1 MPGANRGG
9 DSIAAIGPCDLPG
22 TVSAPA
28 AWLRPMLKLQGIA
41 VSPGVTIGEALVLD
55 SEGFRIPRRFVAR
68 SAVDTELERL
78 ANAVAETSREI
89 ERNRDAIQA
98 ELGGQYAAI
107 FAAHLAMLHDAKLQ
121 AELTS
126 AVRDKN
132 FWPEYAVSRTL
143 RRYAKVFQNLDN
155 HIAQRAHDIYDI
167 EKSLL
172 RNLLG
177 QRRETLAAISQP
189 VIVLAHNLTPS
200 ETANLDRRFVQGF
213 ATELGGPG
221 SHTAI
226 VAEGLEIPAVVGLGP
241 FLADVSG
248 GEPVI
253 LDGNQGI
260 VILQPDEETI
270 ARYRLEVE
278 TARTVAARL
287 DGLRDL
293 PAETTDGVRIQVTG
307 NIEFPSEVEQCL
319 SRGCDGIG
327 LYRTE
332 FLYLTSPR
340 EPTEEDHFAAY
351 SEVVRSINDK
361 PVVIRTLDLGAD
373 KMRTEKTPE
382 EERNPCLG
390 LRSIRLS
397 LRQLPMFRTQLRA
410 ILRASAIGDVRVLFP
425 LVSTIVELR
434 QARMV
439 LADVMEDLA
448 EHGIAFNPKMPVG
461 MMVETPA
468 AVIMLDAFIREV
480 DFVSIGTNDL
490 IQYTLAVDRGN
501 KEVAE
506 LYNASDP
513 AVLRQLRRSLD
524 VAREAG
530 VPANVCGQMSGS
542 VMYTQLL
549 LGLGLRQ
556 MSVPASAIP
565 EIKQVCRSVSVAE
578 CRGIAERALAM
589 DSAREVKAFLRDQM
603 RRLLSESVA

>member
-1 MPGANRGG
+1 
-9 DSIAAIGPCDLPG
+9 
-22 TVSAPA
+22 
-28 AWLRPMLKLQGIA
+28 MLKLQGIA
-41 VSPGVTIGEALVLD
+41 VSAGVTIGEALVLD

-78 ANAVAETSREI
+78 QTAVGETAREI
-89 ERNRDAIQA
+89 ERNRDAVRG
-98 ELGGQYAAI
+98 ELGQQYAAI
-107 FAAHLAMLHDAKLQ
+107 FDAHLAMLHDPKLQ
-121 AELTS
+121 DELTS
-126 AVRDKN
+126 AVRDRN
-132 FWPEYAVSRTL
+132 WWPEYAVSRTL
-143 RRYAKVFQNLDN
+143 RRYAKVFQSLDN
-155 HIAQRAHDIYDI
+155 HISQRAHDIYDI

-200 ETANLDRRFVQGF
+200 ETANLDRRFVKGF

-253 LDGNQGI
+253 LDGNQGL

-270 ARYRLEVE
+270 DRYRLEVE
-278 TARTVAARL
+278 AERTAHQRL
-287 DGLRDL
+287 EAIRDL
-293 PAETTDGVRIQVTG
+293 PAETTDGVRIQITG
-307 NIEFPSEVEQCL
+307 NIEFPSEAEQCL

-332 FLYLTSPR
+332 FLYLTSKR
-340 EPTEEDHFAAY
+340 EPTEADHFAAY
-351 SEVVRSINDK
+351 SAVVKTMPDK

-373 KMRTEKTPE
+373 KMLTETTPE

-410 ILRASAIGDVRVLFP
+410 ILRASALGDVRVMFP
-425 LVSTIVELR
+425 LISTIVELR

-448 EHGIAFNPKMPVG
+448 EHGIPFNRSMPVG

-468 AVIMLDAFIREV
+468 AAVMLDTFIKEV

-501 KEVAE
+501 KEVAD
-506 LYNASDP
+506 LYNACDP
-513 AVLRQLRRSLD
+513 AVLRLLRRSLD

-556 MSVPASAIP
+556 LSVPASAIP
-565 EIKQVCRSVSVAE
+565 EVKQVCRSVSVAD
-578 CRGIAERALAM
+578 CRRIAERALEM
-589 DSAREVKAFLRDQM
+589 DGAREVKAFLRDQM
-603 RRLLSESVA
+603 RRLLTEQTA

>member
-1 MPGANRGG
+1 
-9 DSIAAIGPCDLPG
+9 
-22 TVSAPA
+22 
-28 AWLRPMLKLQGIA
+28 MLKLQGIA

-55 SEGFRIPRRFVAR
+55 SEGFRIPRRFVER
-68 SAVDTELERL
+68 SAVDTELARL
-78 ANAVAETSREI
+78 AHAIGETAGEM
-89 ERNRDAIQA
+89 ERNRDAIRA
-98 ELGGQYAAI
+98 ELGEQYAAI
-107 FAAHLAMLHDAKLQ
+107 FEAHLAMLHDEKLQ
-121 AELTS
+121 QELQT
-126 AVRDKN
+126 AVRDRN
-132 FWPEYAVSRTL
+132 WWPEYAVSRTL
-143 RRYAKVFQNLDN
+143 RRYAKVFQSLDN
-155 HIAQRAHDIYDI
+155 HISQRAHDIYDI

-200 ETANLDRRFVQGF
+200 ETATLDRRFVKGF

-226 VAEGLEIPAVVGLGP
+226 VAEGLEIPAVVGVGP

-253 LDGNQGI
+253 LDGNQGL

-270 ARYRLEVE
+270 ARYRQELE
-278 TARTVAARL
+278 AAQTVAAQL
-287 DGLRDL
+287 KEIRDL
-293 PAETTDGVRIQVTG
+293 PAETTDGVRIQLTG
-307 NIEFPSEVEQCL
+307 NIEFPTEAEQCL
-319 SRGCDGIG
+319 ARGCDGIG

-332 FLYLTSPR
+332 FLYLASRT

-351 SEVVRSINDK
+351 AEVVQAMAGR

-373 KMRTEKTPE
+373 KMHSRLNIE

-410 ILRASAIGDVRVLFP
+410 ILRASALGDVRVMFP
-425 LVSTIVELR
+425 LISTIVELR

-448 EHGIAFNPKMPVG
+448 EHGIAFNRKMPVG

-468 AVIMLDAFIREV
+468 AVMMLDIFIKEV

-501 KEVAE
+501 KDVAD
-506 LYNASDP
+506 LYNACDP
-513 AVLRQLRRSLD
+513 AVLRLLRRSLD

-542 VMYTQLL
+542 VMFTQLL

-556 MSVPASAIP
+556 LSVPPSAIP
-565 EIKQVCRSVSVAE
+565 EVKQVCRSVSVAE
-578 CRGIAERALAM
+578 CRLIAEKALAM
-589 DSAREVKAFLRDQM
+589 DGAREVKAYLRDQLR
-603 RRLLSESVA
+603 RRLAQAVA

>member
-1 MPGANRGG
+1 
-9 DSIAAIGPCDLPG
+9 
-22 TVSAPA
+22 
-28 AWLRPMLKLQGIA
+28 MLKLQGIA

-55 SEGFRIPRRFVAR
+55 SEGFRIPRRFVER

-78 ANAVAETSREI
+78 KHAVAETAREI
-89 ERNRDAIQA
+89 ERNRDAVRA
-98 ELGGQYAAI
+98 ELGEQYAAI
-107 FAAHLAMLHDAKLQ
+107 FQAHLAMLHDDRLQ
-121 AELTS
+121 EELVS
-126 AVRDKN
+126 AVRDRN
-132 FWPEYAVSRTL
+132 WWPEYAVSRTL
-143 RRYAKVFQNLDN
+143 RRYAKVFQSLDN
-155 HIAQRAHDIYDI
+155 HISQRAHDIYDI

-177 QRRETLAAISQP
+177 QRRETPAAISQP

-200 ETANLDRRFVQGF
+200 ETANLDRRFVKGF

-253 LDGNQGI
+253 LDGQQGL

-270 ARYRLEVE
+270 ARYRLEAE
-278 TARTVAARL
+278 AARSVAARL
-287 DGLRDL
+287 DTLRHV
-293 PAETTDGVRIQVTG
+293 PAETLDGVRVQLTG
-307 NIEFPSEVEQCL
+307 NIEFPSEAEQCL

-332 FLYLTSPR
+332 FLYLTSKR

-351 SEVVRSINDK
+351 SEVVRAMQGK

-373 KMRTEKTPE
+373 KMRTETTPE

-410 ILRASAIGDVRVLFP
+410 ILRASALGDVRVLFP

-434 QARMV
+434 QARLV

-448 EHGIAFNPKMPVG
+448 EHGIAFNPQMPVG

-468 AVIMLDAFIREV
+468 AVMMLDAFIKEV

-501 KEVAE
+501 KEVAD
-506 LYNASDP
+506 LYNACDP
-513 AVLRQLRRSLD
+513 AVLRLLSRSLD

-556 MSVPASAIP
+556 LSVPASAIP
-565 EIKQVCRSVSVAE
+565 EVKQACRSVSVAE
-578 CRGIAERALAM
+578 CRDIAARALQM

-603 RRLLSESVA
+603 RRRLSETVV

>member
-1 MPGANRGG
+1 
-9 DSIAAIGPCDLPG
+9 
-22 TVSAPA
+22 
-28 AWLRPMLKLQGIA
+28 MLKLQGIA

-55 SEGFRIPRRFVAR
+55 SEGFRIPRRFVER
-68 SAVDTELERL
+68 SAVDTELARL
-78 ANAVAETSREI
+78 QHAVADTAREI
-89 ERNRDAIQA
+89 ERNRDAIRA
-98 ELGGQYAAI
+98 ELGEQYAAI
-107 FAAHLAMLHDAKLQ
+107 FDAHLAMLHDTKLQ
-121 AELTS
+121 DELSS
-126 AVRDKN
+126 AVRERN
-132 FWPEYAVSRTL
+132 WWPEYAVSRTL
-143 RRYAKVFQNLDN
+143 RRYAKVFENLDN
-155 HIAQRAHDIYDI
+155 HISQRAHDIYDI

-226 VAEGLEIPAVVGLGP
+226 VAEGLEIPAVVGIGP

-270 ARYRLEVE
+270 ARYRLEAE
-278 TARTVAARL
+278 AARTVAKKLDRL
-287 DGLRDL
+287 RE
-293 PAETTDGVRIQVTG
+293 A
-307 NIEFPSEVEQCL
+307 EQCL

-332 FLYLTSPR
+332 FLYLTSR
-340 EPTEEDHFAAY
+340 HEPTEEDHFTAY
-351 SEVVRSINDK
+351 RDVVQATPGM
-361 PVVIRTLDLGAD
+361 PVVIRTLDLGSD
-373 KMRTEKTPE
+373 KMLTETKSE

-410 ILRASAIGDVRVLFP
+410 ILRASALGDVRVLFP

-448 EHGIAFNPKMPVG
+448 EHGIAFNAKMPVG

-468 AVIMLDAFIREV
+468 AVMMIDAFIKEV

-506 LYNASDP
+506 LYNACDP
-513 AVLRQLRRSLD
+513 AVLRLLRRTLD
-524 VAREAG
+524 VAAEAG
-530 VPANVCGQMSGS
+530 VPATLCGQMSGS

-556 MSVPASAIP
+556 LSVPASAIP
-565 EIKQVCRSVSVAE
+565 EVKQVVRSVSAAE
-578 CRGIAERALAM
+578 CRAIADKALTM
-589 DSAREVKAFLRDQM
+589 DAAREVKAYLRDQL
-603 RRLLSESVA
+603 RRLLAETIA

>member
-1 MPGANRGG
+1 
-9 DSIAAIGPCDLPG
+9 
-22 TVSAPA
+22 
-28 AWLRPMLKLQGIA
+28 MLKLQGIA

-55 SEGFRIPRRFVAR
+55 SEGFRIPRRFVER

-78 ANAVAETSREI
+78 ANAVAETAREI
-89 ERNRDAIQA
+89 ERNRDAIRA
-98 ELGGQYAAI
+98 ELGEQYAAI
-107 FAAHLAMLHDAKLQ
+107 FDAHLAMLHDERLQ
-121 AELTS
+121 GELTS

-132 FWPEYAVSRTL
+132 WWPEYAVSRTL

-155 HIAQRAHDIYDI
+155 HISQRAHDIYDI

-200 ETANLDRRFVQGF
+200 ETANLDRRFVKGF

-253 LDGNQGI
+253 LDGQQGV

-270 ARYRLEVE
+270 ARYKLELE
-278 TARTVAARL
+278 AARTVAAKL
-287 DGLRDL
+287 DTLRDL
-293 PAETTDGVRIQVTG
+293 PAETLDGVRIQLTG
-307 NIEFPSEVEQCL
+307 NIEFPSEAEQCL

-332 FLYLTSPR
+332 FLYLTSRR

-351 SEVVRSINDK
+351 SEVVQSMHGK

-373 KMRTEKTPE
+373 KMRTETTPE

-410 ILRASAIGDVRVLFP
+410 ILRASAVGDVRVLFP

-434 QARMV
+434 QARLV

-468 AVIMLDAFIREV
+468 AVMMLDAFIKEV

-501 KEVAE
+501 KEVAD
-506 LYNASDP
+506 LYNACDP
-513 AVLRQLRRSLD
+513 AVLRLLSRSLD

-556 MSVPASAIP
+556 LSVPPSAIP
-565 EIKQVCRSVSVAE
+565 EVKQACRSVSVAD
-578 CRGIAERALAM
+578 CREIAARALQM

-603 RRLLSESVA
+603 RRRLSETVG

>member
-1 MPGANRGG
+1 MDDGSPVDAAAGG
-9 DSIAAIGPCDLPG
+9 RDA
-22 TVSAPA
+22 
-28 AWLRPMLKLQGIA
+28 PMLKLQGIA

-78 ANAVAETSREI
+78 SRAVADTAAEI
-89 ERNRDAIQA
+89 ERNRDAIRA
-98 ELGGQYAAI
+98 ELGDQYAAI
-107 FAAHLAMLHDAKLQ
+107 FAAHLAMLHDPRLQ
-121 AELTS
+121 EELVS
-126 AVRDKN
+126 AVRDRN

-143 RRYAKVFQNLDN
+143 RRYAKVFQSLDN
-155 HIAQRAHDIYDI
+155 HVAQRAHDIYDI

-200 ETANLDRRFVQGF
+200 ETANLDRRYVQGF

-253 LDGNQGI
+253 LDGNQGL

-278 TARTVAARL
+278 TARTVAAKL
-287 DGLRDL
+287 DTLRDL
-293 PAETTDGVRIQVTG
+293 PAETLDGVRIHITG
-307 NIEFPSEVEQCL
+307 NIEFPNEAEHCL

-332 FLYLTSPR
+332 FLYLTSRR
-340 EPTEEDHFAAY
+340 EPTEEDHHAAY
-351 SEVVRSINDK
+351 AEVVRVMAGK

-373 KMRTEKTPE
+373 KLRTESTPE

-410 ILRASAIGDVRVLFP
+410 ILRASMLGDVRVLFP

-448 EHGIAFNPKMPVG
+448 EHGIAFNRKMPVG

-468 AVIMLDAFIREV
+468 AVMMLDVFIKEV

-501 KEVAE
+501 KEVAD
-506 LYNASDP
+506 LYNACDP
-513 AVLRQLRRSLD
+513 AVLRLLQRSFD
-524 VAREAG
+524 IASAAG

-549 LGLGLRQ
+549 LGLGLRHL
-556 MSVPASAIP
+556 SVPASAIP
-565 EIKQVCRSVSVAE
+565 EVKQVCRSVSVAE
-578 CRGIAERALAM
+578 CRGIAERALQM
-589 DSAREVKAFLRDQM
+589 EGAREVKAFLTDQM
-603 RRLLSESVA
+603 RRRLAGAGAP

>member
-1 MPGANRGG
+1 
-9 DSIAAIGPCDLPG
+9 
-22 TVSAPA
+22 
-28 AWLRPMLKLQGIA
+28 MLKLQGIA

-55 SEGFRIPRRFVAR
+55 SEGFRIPRRFVER
-68 SAVDTELERL
+68 SAVDTELARL
-78 ANAVAETSREI
+78 ATAVAETAHEV
-89 ERNRDAIQA
+89 ERNRDAIRA
-98 ELGGQYAAI
+98 ELGDKYAAI
-107 FAAHLAMLHDAKLQ
+107 FEAHLAMLHDTKLQ
-121 AELTS
+121 EELTS

-132 FWPEYAVSRTL
+132 WWPEYAVSRTL
-143 RRYAKVFQNLDN
+143 RRYAKAFQNLDN
-155 HIAQRAHDIYDI
+155 HIAQRAHDIYDL

-200 ETANLDRRFVQGF
+200 ETANLDRRLVRGF

-226 VAEGLEIPAVVGLGP
+226 VAEGLEIPAVVGVGP

-253 LDGNQGI
+253 LDGNQGVI
-260 VILQPDEETI
+260 ILQPDEETI
-270 ARYRLEVE
+270 AQYRLEE
-278 TARTVAARL
+278 EAARTVAARL

-293 PAETTDGVRIQVTG
+293 PAETTDGVRVQIMG
-307 NIEFPSEVEQCL
+307 NIEFPSEVEQCI

-332 FLYLTSPR
+332 FLYLTSRR
-340 EPTEEDHFAAY
+340 EPTEEDHYAAY
-351 SEVVRSINDK
+351 SEVVKAMPDK

-373 KMRTEKTPE
+373 KMLTERTPE

-397 LRQLPMFRTQLRA
+397 LRQLPIFRTQLRA
-410 ILRASAIGDVRVLFP
+410 ILRASALGDVRVMFP
-425 LVSTIVELR
+425 VVSTIVELR

-468 AVIMLDAFIREV
+468 AVMMLDAFIKEV

-501 KEVAE
+501 KEVAD
-506 LYNASDP
+506 LYNACDP
-513 AVLRQLRRSLD
+513 AVLRLLRRSLD
-524 VAREAG
+524 VAHEAG

-549 LGLGLRQ
+549 LGLGLRHL
-556 MSVPASAIP
+556 SVPASAIP
-565 EIKQVCRSVSVAE
+565 EVKQVCRSVSVTD
-578 CRGIAERALAM
+578 CRLIANKALTMHA
-589 DSAREVKAFLRDQM
+589 AQEVKAYLRDQM
-603 RRLLSESVA
+603 RRLLAHTVA

>member
-1 MPGANRGG
+1 MGNPPFGG
-9 DSIAAIGPCDLPG
+9 RRVIPLSM
-22 TVSAPA
+22 APA
-28 AWLRPMLKLQGIA
+28 AGEVDCAPMLKLQGIA

-55 SEGFRIPRRFVAR
+55 SEGFRIPRRFVER

-78 ANAVAETSREI
+78 ANAVAETASEI
-89 ERNRDAIQA
+89 ERNRDAIRA
-98 ELGGQYAAI
+98 ELGEQYAAI
-107 FAAHLAMLHDAKLQ
+107 FDAHLAMLHDERLQ
-121 AELTS
+121 GELTS

-132 FWPEYAVSRTL
+132 WWPEYAVSRTL

-155 HIAQRAHDIYDI
+155 HISQRAHDIYDI

-200 ETANLDRRFVQGF
+200 ETANLDRRFVKGF

-253 LDGNQGI
+253 LDGQQGV

-270 ARYRLEVE
+270 ARYKLELE
-278 TARTVAARL
+278 AARTVAAKL
-287 DGLRDL
+287 DTLRDL
-293 PAETTDGVRIQVTG
+293 PAETLDGERIQLTG
-307 NIEFPSEVEQCL
+307 NIEFPSEAEQCL

-332 FLYLTSPR
+332 FLYLTSRR

-351 SEVVRSINDK
+351 SEVVQAMHGK

-373 KMRTEKTPE
+373 KMRTETTPE

-410 ILRASAIGDVRVLFP
+410 ILRASALGDVRVLFP

-434 QARMV
+434 QARLV

-468 AVIMLDAFIREV
+468 AVMMLDAFIKEV

-501 KEVAE
+501 KEVAD
-506 LYNASDP
+506 LYNACDP
-513 AVLRQLRRSLD
+513 AVLRLLSRSLD

-530 VPANVCGQMSGS
+530 VPASVCGQMSGS

-556 MSVPASAIP
+556 LSVPPSAIP
-565 EIKQVCRSVSVAE
+565 EVKQACRSVSVAD
-578 CRGIAERALAM
+578 CREIAARALQM

-603 RRLLSESVA
+603 RRRLSETVG

>member
-1 MPGANRGG
+1 
-9 DSIAAIGPCDLPG
+9 
-22 TVSAPA
+22 
-28 AWLRPMLKLQGIA
+28 MLKLQGIA

-55 SEGFRIPRRFVAR
+55 SEGFRIPRRFVER
-68 SAVDTELERL
+68 SAVDTELARL
-78 ANAVAETSREI
+78 EAAIADTSREM
-89 ERNRDAIQA
+89 ERNRDAIRA
-98 ELGGQYAAI
+98 ELGEQYAAI
-107 FAAHLAMLHDAKLQ
+107 FEAHLAMLHDARLRE
-121 AELTS
+121 ELTS
-126 AVRDKN
+126 AVRDRN
-132 FWPEYAVSRTL
+132 WWPEYAVSRTL
-143 RRYAKVFQNLDN
+143 RRYAKAFQNLDN

-172 RNLLG
+172 RALLG

-200 ETANLDRRFVQGF
+200 ETATLDRRFVKGF

-226 VAEGLEIPAVVGLGP
+226 VAEGLEIPAVVGVGP
-241 FLADVSG
+241 FLSDVSG

-253 LDGNQGI
+253 LDGNQGMI
-260 VILQPDEETI
+260 ILQPDEETI
-270 ARYRLEVE
+270 ARYREEVVA
-278 TARTVAARL
+278 ARNVAARL
-287 DGLRDL
+287 DRLRDL
-293 PAETTDGVRIQVTG
+293 PAVTADGVRVQLTG
-307 NIEFPSEVEQCL
+307 NIEFPSEAEQCL

-332 FLYLTSPR
+332 FLYLTSRR
-340 EPTEEDHFAAY
+340 EPTEEDHYAAY
-351 SEVVRSINDK
+351 AAVVQSMGGK

-373 KMRTEKTPE
+373 KMHTESTPE

-397 LRQLPMFRTQLRA
+397 LRQLPIFRTQLRA
-410 ILRASAIGDVRVLFP
+410 VLRASALGDVRVMFP
-425 LVSTIVELR
+425 LISTIVELR

-448 EHGIAFNPKMPVG
+448 EHGIAFNAKMPVG

-468 AVIMLDAFIREV
+468 AVMMLDALVKEV

-506 LYNASDP
+506 LYNACDP
-513 AVLRQLRRSLD
+513 AVLRLLRRSLD
-524 VAREAG
+524 IAGEAG

-556 MSVPASAIP
+556 LSVPASAIP
-565 EIKQVCRSVSVAE
+565 EVKQVCRSVSVTD
-578 CRGIAERALAM
+578 CRVIAEKALAM
-589 DSAREVKAFLRDQM
+589 DSAREVKAYLRDQL
-603 RRLLSESVA
+603 RRLLAQTVA

>member
-1 MPGANRGG
+1 M
-9 DSIAAIGPCDLPG
+9 I
-22 TVSAPA
+22 
-28 AWLRPMLKLQGIA
+28 KLQGIA
-41 VSPGVTIGEALVLD
+41 VSSGVTIGEALVLD
-55 SEGFRIPRRFVAR
+55 AEGFRIPRRFVAR

-78 ANAVAETSREI
+78 SSAIADTTREI
-89 ERNRDAIQA
+89 ERNRDAIRA
-98 ELGGQYAAI
+98 ELGQQYAAI
-107 FAAHLAMLHDAKLQ
+107 FDAHLAMLHDERLQ
-121 AELTS
+121 AELVS

-132 FWPEYAVSRTL
+132 LWPEYAVSRTL
-143 RRYAKVFQNLDN
+143 RRYAKAFQNLDN

-177 QRRETLAAISQP
+177 QRSETLAAVSQP

-200 ETANLDRRFVQGF
+200 ETAKLDRRFVQGF

-226 VAEGLEIPAVVGLGP
+226 VAEGLEIPAVVGIGP
-241 FLADVSG
+241 FLSDVSG

-253 LDGNQGI
+253 LDGNQGV

-278 TARTVAARL
+278 AARTAEVNLGR
-287 DGLRDL
+287 LRDL
-293 PAETTDGVRIQVTG
+293 PAETIDGVRIRIHG
-307 NIEFPSEVEQCL
+307 NIEFPNEVEQCIR
-319 SRGCDGIG
+319 RGCDGIG

-351 SEVVRSINDK
+351 SQVVKAMGDK

-373 KMRTEKTPE
+373 KMLTETTPE

-390 LRSIRLS
+390 LRSNRLS

-410 ILRASAIGDVRVLFP
+410 ILRASALGDVRVMFP
-425 LVSTIVELR
+425 LISTIVELR

-448 EHGIAFNPKMPVG
+448 EHGIAFNRDMQVG

-468 AVIMLDAFIREV
+468 AALMLDTFVGDV

-501 KEVAE
+501 KEVAD
-506 LYNASDP
+506 LYNACDP
-513 AVLRQLRRSLD
+513 AVLRLLKLSVETAKQ
-524 VAREAG
+524 AG

-549 LGLGLRQ
+549 LGMGLEQ
-556 MSVPASAIP
+556 LSVPASAIP
-565 EIKQVCRSVSVAE
+565 EVKQLCRSVSLEE
-578 CRGIAERALAM
+578 CRVIADRVLEM
-589 DSAREVKAFLRDQM
+589 DSAQQVKSFLRDQL
-603 RRLLSESVA
+603 RRVLAQTVA

>member
-1 MPGANRGG
+1 M
-9 DSIAAIGPCDLPG
+9 I
-22 TVSAPA
+22 
-28 AWLRPMLKLQGIA
+28 KLQGIA
-41 VSPGVTIGEALVLD
+41 VSSGVTIGEALVLD
-55 SEGFRIPRRFVAR
+55 AEGFRIPRRFVAR

-78 ANAVAETSREI
+78 STAIGDTTREI
-89 ERNRDAIQA
+89 ERNRDAIRA
-98 ELGGQYAAI
+98 ELGQQYAAI
-107 FAAHLAMLHDAKLQ
+107 FDAHLAMLHDERLQ
-121 AELTS
+121 AELVS

-132 FWPEYAVSRTL
+132 LWPEYAVSRTL
-143 RRYAKVFQNLDN
+143 RRYAKAFQNLDN

-177 QRRETLAAISQP
+177 QRSETLAAVSQP

-200 ETANLDRRFVQGF
+200 ETAKLDRRFVQGF

-226 VAEGLEIPAVVGLGP
+226 VAEGLEIPAVVGIGP
-241 FLADVSG
+241 FLSDVSG

-253 LDGNQGI
+253 LDGNQGV

-278 TARTVAARL
+278 AARTAAVNLGR
-287 DGLRDL
+287 LRDL
-293 PAETTDGVRIQVTG
+293 PAETIDGVRIRIHG
-307 NIEFPSEVEQCL
+307 NIEFPNEVEQCIR
-319 SRGCDGIG
+319 RGCDGIG

-351 SEVVRSINDK
+351 SEVVRAMGGK

-373 KMRTEKTPE
+373 KMLTETTPE

-410 ILRASAIGDVRVLFP
+410 ILRASALGDVRVMFP
-425 LVSTIVELR
+425 LISTIVELR

-448 EHGIAFNPKMPVG
+448 EHGIAFNRDMQVG

-468 AVIMLDAFIREV
+468 AAVMLDTFVGDV

-501 KEVAE
+501 KEVAD
-506 LYNASDP
+506 LYNACDP
-513 AVLRQLRRSLD
+513 AVLRLLKRS
-524 VAREAG
+524 VQTAKEAN

-549 LGLGLRQ
+549 LGMGLEQ
-556 MSVPASAIP
+556 LSVPASAIP
-565 EIKQVCRSVSVAE
+565 EVKQLCRSVSLEE
-578 CRGIAERALAM
+578 CRAIAERVLEM
-589 DSAREVKAFLRDQM
+589 DSAQQVKSFLRDQL
-603 RRLLSESVA
+603 RRVLAQTVA

>member
-1 MPGANRGG
+1 
-9 DSIAAIGPCDLPG
+9 
-22 TVSAPA
+22 
-28 AWLRPMLKLQGIA
+28 MLKLQGIA

-55 SEGFRIPRRFVAR
+55 SEGFRIPRRFVER
-68 SAVDTELERL
+68 SAVDTELARL
-78 ANAVAETSREI
+78 AHAIGETAREM
-89 ERNRDAIQA
+89 ERNRDAIRA
-98 ELGGQYAAI
+98 ELGEQYAAI
-107 FAAHLAMLHDAKLQ
+107 FEAHLAMLHDEKLQ
-121 AELTS
+121 RELQT
-126 AVRDKN
+126 AVRDRN
-132 FWPEYAVSRTL
+132 WWPEYAVSRTL
-143 RRYAKVFQNLDN
+143 RRYAKVFQSLDN
-155 HIAQRAHDIYDI
+155 HISQRAHDIYDI

-200 ETANLDRRFVQGF
+200 ETATLDRRFVKGF

-226 VAEGLEIPAVVGLGP
+226 VAEGLEIPAVVGVGP

-253 LDGNQGI
+253 LDGNQGL

-270 ARYRLEVE
+270 ARYRQELE
-278 TARTVAARL
+278 AAQTVAAQL
-287 DGLRDL
+287 KEIRDL
-293 PAETTDGVRIQVTG
+293 PAETTDGVRIQLTG
-307 NIEFPSEVEQCL
+307 NIEFPSEAEQCL
-319 SRGCDGIG
+319 ARGCDGIG

-332 FLYLTSPR
+332 FLYLASRT
-340 EPTEEDHFAAY
+340 EPTEDDHYAAY
-351 SEVVRSINDK
+351 AEVVQAMAGR

-373 KMRTEKTPE
+373 KMHARLNIE

-410 ILRASAIGDVRVLFP
+410 ILRASALGDVRVMFP
-425 LVSTIVELR
+425 LISTIVELR

-448 EHGIAFNPKMPVG
+448 EHGIAFNRKMPVG

-468 AVIMLDAFIREV
+468 AVMMLDIFIKEV

-501 KEVAE
+501 KDVAD
-506 LYNASDP
+506 LYNACDP
-513 AVLRQLRRSLD
+513 AVLRLLRRSLD

-542 VMYTQLL
+542 VMFTQLL

-556 MSVPASAIP
+556 LSVPPSAIP
-565 EIKQVCRSVSVAE
+565 EVKQVCRSVSVAE
-578 CRGIAERALAM
+578 CRLIAEKALAM
-589 DSAREVKAFLRDQM
+589 DGAREVKAYLRDQLR
-603 RRLLSESVA
+603 RRLAQAVA

>member
-1 MPGANRGG
+1 
-9 DSIAAIGPCDLPG
+9 
-22 TVSAPA
+22 
-28 AWLRPMLKLQGIA
+28 MLKLQGIA

-55 SEGFRIPRRFVAR
+55 SEGFRIPRRFVER
-68 SAVDTELERL
+68 SAVDTELARL
-78 ANAVAETSREI
+78 AHAVAETAREV
-89 ERNRDAIQA
+89 ERNRDAIRA
-98 ELGGQYAAI
+98 ELGDQYAAI
-107 FAAHLAMLHDAKLQ
+107 FDAHLAMLHDEKLQ
-121 AELTS
+121 QELVA
-126 AVRDKN
+126 AVRDRN
-132 FWPEYAVSRTL
+132 WWPEYAVSRTL
-143 RRYAKVFQNLDN
+143 RRYAKAFQSLDN

-200 ETANLDRRFVQGF
+200 ETANLDRRFVKGF

-253 LDGNQGI
+253 LDGHQGL

-270 ARYRLEVE
+270 ARYRQERE
-278 TARTVAARL
+278 AARTAAAEL
-287 DGLRDL
+287 DQLRHL
-293 PAETTDGVRIQVTG
+293 PAETTDGVRIQLTG
-307 NIEFPSEVEQCL
+307 NIEFPHEAEHCL
-319 SRGCDGIG
+319 TRGCDGIG

-332 FLYLTSPR
+332 FLYLTSKR

-351 SEVVRSINDK
+351 SEVVEAMAGR

-373 KMRTEKTPE
+373 KMLTERPPE

-397 LRQLPMFRTQLRA
+397 LRQLPTFRTQLRA
-410 ILRASAIGDVRVLFP
+410 VLRASALGDVRVMFP
-425 LVSTIVELR
+425 LISTLVELR

-448 EHGIAFNPKMPVG
+448 EHGISFNPKMPVG

-468 AVIMLDAFIREV
+468 AVMMLDALIREV

-501 KEVAE
+501 KDVAD
-506 LYNASDP
+506 LYNACDP
-513 AVLRQLRRSLD
+513 AVLRLLRRSLD
-524 VAREAG
+524 VANEAG

-556 MSVPASAIP
+556 LSVPPSAIP
-565 EIKQVCRSVSVAE
+565 EVKQVCRSVSVTE
-578 CRGIAERALAM
+578 CREIAEKALAM
-589 DSAREVKAFLRDQM
+589 DTAREVKAYLRDQL
-603 RRLLSESVA
+603 RRRVAHAVA

>member
-1 MPGANRGG
+1 
-9 DSIAAIGPCDLPG
+9 
-22 TVSAPA
+22 
-28 AWLRPMLKLQGIA
+28 MLKLQGIA

-55 SEGFRIPRRFVAR
+55 SEGFRIPRRFVER

-78 ANAVAETSREI
+78 ANAVAETAREI
-89 ERNRDAIQA
+89 ERNRDAIRA
-98 ELGGQYAAI
+98 ELGEQYAAI
-107 FAAHLAMLHDAKLQ
+107 FDAHLAMLHDERLQ
-121 AELTS
+121 GELTS

-132 FWPEYAVSRTL
+132 WWPEYAVSRTL
-143 RRYAKVFQNLDN
+143 RRYAKVFQSLDN

-200 ETANLDRRFVQGF
+200 ETANLDRRFVKGF

-253 LDGNQGI
+253 LDGQQGV

-270 ARYRLEVE
+270 ARYKLELE
-278 TARTVAARL
+278 AARTVAAKL
-287 DGLRDL
+287 DTLRDL
-293 PAETTDGVRIQVTG
+293 PAETLDGVRIQLTG
-307 NIEFPSEVEQCL
+307 NIEFPSEAEQCL

-332 FLYLTSPR
+332 FLYLTSRR

-351 SEVVRSINDK
+351 SEVVQSMHGK

-373 KMRTEKTPE
+373 KMRTETTPE

-410 ILRASAIGDVRVLFP
+410 ILRASAVGDVRVLFP

-434 QARMV
+434 QARLV

-468 AVIMLDAFIREV
+468 AVMMLDAFIKEV

-501 KEVAE
+501 KEVAD
-506 LYNASDP
+506 LYNACDP
-513 AVLRQLRRSLD
+513 AVLRLLSRSLD

-556 MSVPASAIP
+556 LSVPPSAIP
-565 EIKQVCRSVSVAE
+565 EVKQACRSVSVAD
-578 CRGIAERALAM
+578 CREIAARALQM

-603 RRLLSESVA
+603 RRRLSETVG

>member
-1 MPGANRGG
+1 
-9 DSIAAIGPCDLPG
+9 
-22 TVSAPA
+22 
-28 AWLRPMLKLQGIA
+28 MLKLQGIA

-55 SEGFRIPRRFVAR
+55 SEGFRIPRRFVER
-68 SAVDTELERL
+68 SAVDTELARL
-78 ANAVAETSREI
+78 AHAIGETAGEM
-89 ERNRDAIQA
+89 ERNRDAIRA
-98 ELGGQYAAI
+98 ELGEQYAAI
-107 FAAHLAMLHDAKLQ
+107 FEAHLAMLHDEKLQ
-121 AELTS
+121 QELQT
-126 AVRDKN
+126 AVRDRN
-132 FWPEYAVSRTL
+132 WWPEYAVSRTL
-143 RRYAKVFQNLDN
+143 RRYAKVFQSLDN
-155 HIAQRAHDIYDI
+155 HISQRAHDIYDI

-200 ETANLDRRFVQGF
+200 ETATLDRRFVKGF

-226 VAEGLEIPAVVGLGP
+226 VAEGLEIPAVVGVGP

-253 LDGNQGI
+253 LDGNQGL

-270 ARYRLEVE
+270 ARYRQELE
-278 TARTVAARL
+278 AAQTVAAQL
-287 DGLRDL
+287 KEIRDL
-293 PAETTDGVRIQVTG
+293 PAETTDGVRIQLTG
-307 NIEFPSEVEQCL
+307 NIEFPTEAEQCL
-319 SRGCDGIG
+319 ARGCDGIG

-332 FLYLTSPR
+332 FLYLASRT
-340 EPTEEDHFAAY
+340 EPTEEDHYAAY
-351 SEVVRSINDK
+351 AEVVQAMAGR

-373 KMRTEKTPE
+373 KMHSRLNIE

-410 ILRASAIGDVRVLFP
+410 ILRASALGDVRVMFP
-425 LVSTIVELR
+425 LISTIVELR

-448 EHGIAFNPKMPVG
+448 EHGIAFNRKMPVG

-468 AVIMLDAFIREV
+468 AVMMLDIFIKEV

-501 KEVAE
+501 KDVAD
-506 LYNASDP
+506 LYNACDP
-513 AVLRQLRRSLD
+513 AVLRLLRRSLD

-542 VMYTQLL
+542 VMFTQLR

-556 MSVPASAIP
+556 LSVPPSAIP
-565 EIKQVCRSVSVAE
+565 EVKQVCRSVSVAE
-578 CRGIAERALAM
+578 CRLIAEKALAM
-589 DSAREVKAFLRDQM
+589 DGAREVKAYLRDQLR
-603 RRLLSESVA
+603 RRLAQAVA

>member
-1 MPGANRGG
+1 
-9 DSIAAIGPCDLPG
+9 
-22 TVSAPA
+22 
-28 AWLRPMLKLQGIA
+28 MLKLQGIA

-55 SEGFRIPRRFVAR
+55 SEGFRIPRRFVER

-78 ANAVAETSREI
+78 RSAVADTAREI
-89 ERNRDAIQA
+89 ERNRDAIRA
-98 ELGGQYAAI
+98 ELGEQYAAI
-107 FAAHLAMLHDAKLQ
+107 FDAHLAMLHDERLQ
-121 AELTS
+121 GELTS

-132 FWPEYAVSRTL
+132 LWPEYAVSRTL

-155 HIAQRAHDIYDI
+155 HISQRAHDIYDI

-200 ETANLDRRFVQGF
+200 ETANLDRRFVKGF

-253 LDGNQGI
+253 LDGNQGV

-270 ARYRLEVE
+270 ARYKLELE
-278 TARTVAARL
+278 AARTVAAKL
-287 DGLRDL
+287 DTLRDL
-293 PAETTDGVRIQVTG
+293 PAETTDGVRIQLTG
-307 NIEFPSEVEQCL
+307 NIEFPSEAEQCL

-332 FLYLTSPR
+332 FLYLTSRR

-351 SEVVRSINDK
+351 TAVVQAMHGK

-373 KMRTEKTPE
+373 KMRTETTPE

-410 ILRASAIGDVRVLFP
+410 ILRASALGDVRVLFP
-425 LVSTIVELR
+425 LVSTLVELR
-434 QARMV
+434 QARLV

-468 AVIMLDAFIREV
+468 AVMMLDAFIKEV

-501 KEVAE
+501 KEVAD
-506 LYNASDP
+506 LYNACDP
-513 AVLRQLRRSLD
+513 AVLRLLSRSLD
-524 VAREAG
+524 VAQEAG

-556 MSVPASAIP
+556 LSVPASAIP
-565 EIKQVCRSVSVAE
+565 EVKQACRSVSVAE
-578 CRGIAERALAM
+578 CREIAARAIQM

-603 RRLLSESVA
+603 RRRLSETVG

>member
-1 MPGANRGG
+1 
-9 DSIAAIGPCDLPG
+9 
-22 TVSAPA
+22 
-28 AWLRPMLKLQGIA
+28 MLKLQGIA

-55 SEGFRIPRRFVAR
+55 SEGFRIPRRFVER

-78 ANAVAETSREI
+78 ANAVAETAREI
-89 ERNRDAIQA
+89 ERNRDAIRA
-98 ELGGQYAAI
+98 ELGEQYAAI
-107 FAAHLAMLHDAKLQ
+107 FDAHLAMLHDERLQ
-121 AELTS
+121 GELTS

-132 FWPEYAVSRTL
+132 WWPEYAVSRTL

-155 HIAQRAHDIYDI
+155 HISQRAHDIYDI

-200 ETANLDRRFVQGF
+200 ETANLDRRFVKGF

-253 LDGNQGI
+253 LDGQQGV

-270 ARYRLEVE
+270 ARYKLELE
-278 TARTVAARL
+278 AARTVAAKL
-287 DGLRDL
+287 DTLRDL
-293 PAETTDGVRIQVTG
+293 PAETLDGVRIQLTG
-307 NIEFPSEVEQCL
+307 NIEFPSEAEQCL

-332 FLYLTSPR
+332 FLYLTSRR

-351 SEVVRSINDK
+351 SEVVQSMHGK

-373 KMRTEKTPE
+373 KMRTETTPE

-410 ILRASAIGDVRVLFP
+410 ILRASALGDVRVLFP

-434 QARMV
+434 QARLV

-468 AVIMLDAFIREV
+468 AVMMLDAFIKEV

-501 KEVAE
+501 KEVAD
-506 LYNASDP
+506 LYNACDP
-513 AVLRQLRRSLD
+513 AVLRLLSRSLD

-556 MSVPASAIP
+556 LSVPPSAIP
-565 EIKQVCRSVSVAE
+565 EVKQACRSVSVAD
-578 CRGIAERALAM
+578 CRDIAARALQM

-603 RRLLSESVA
+603 RRRLSETVG

>member
-1 MPGANRGG
+1 
-9 DSIAAIGPCDLPG
+9 
-22 TVSAPA
+22 
-28 AWLRPMLKLQGIA
+28 MLKLQGIA

-55 SEGFRIPRRFVAR
+55 SEGFRIPRRFVER

-78 ANAVAETSREI
+78 RHAVAETAREI
-89 ERNRDAIQA
+89 ERNRDAIRA
-98 ELGGQYAAI
+98 ELGEQYAAI
-107 FAAHLAMLHDAKLQ
+107 FDAHLAMLHDERLQ
-121 AELTS
+121 GELAS

-132 FWPEYAVSRTL
+132 WWPEYAVSRTL
-143 RRYAKVFQNLDN
+143 RRYAKVFQSLDN
-155 HIAQRAHDIYDI
+155 HISQRAHDIYDI

-200 ETANLDRRFVQGF
+200 ETANLDRRFVKGF

-253 LDGNQGI
+253 LDGQQGV

-270 ARYRLEVE
+270 ARYRLELE
-278 TARTVAARL
+278 AARTAAARL
-287 DGLRDL
+287 DTLRDV
-293 PAETTDGVRIQVTG
+293 PAETTDGVRIQLTG
-307 NIEFPSEVEQCL
+307 NIEFPSEAEQCL

-332 FLYLTSPR
+332 FLYLTSRR
-340 EPTEEDHFAAY
+340 EPTEEDHFEAY
-351 SEVVRSINDK
+351 SAVVRSMHGK

-373 KMRTEKTPE
+373 KMLTERTPE

-410 ILRASAIGDVRVLFP
+410 ILRASALGDVRVLFP

-468 AVIMLDAFIREV
+468 AVMMLDAFIKEV

-506 LYNASDP
+506 LYNACDP
-513 AVLRQLRRSLD
+513 AVLRLLRRSLD
-524 VAREAG
+524 IAGGAG
-530 VPANVCGQMSGS
+530 VPATVCGQMSGS

-556 MSVPASAIP
+556 LSVPASAIP
-565 EIKQVCRSVSVAE
+565 EVKQVVRSVSAAE
-578 CRGIAERALAM
+578 CRVIAEKALTM
-589 DSAREVKAFLRDQM
+589 DGAREVKAYLRDQL
-603 RRLLSESVA
+603 RRLLSETVA